1 MIKLDLCSILGG
13 MQQLIDR
20 HQKQKRKRNKKY
32 DQTRSVFYIRWD
44 ATMLFLI
51 IHRIK
56 TTFSNCKTILSISMH
71 RNKKNIPRAFRCSY
85 CM

>member
-44 ATMLFLI
+44 ATI
-51 IHRIK
+51 NR
-56 TTFSNCKTILSISMH
+56 
-71 RNKKNIPRAFRCSY
+71 
-85 CM
+85 